1 VLHACVPS
9 TTEYTVLAQITYA
22 YFEKVDMR
30 TGKITQVEDFPKAR
44 RPAYKLWIHSGTI
57 GTKKSSAHITR
68 LYSKDDLIGKLIIAV
83 VNFPPRRIADFE
95 SEVLVL
101 GNNEVVLV
109 QPDCDVPLGERVLKY
124 FEPDFYL
131 ILIML
136 MAY

>member
-1 VLHACVPS
+1 M
-9 TTEYTVLAQITYA
+9 AQTTYA

-30 TGKITQVEDFPKAR
+30 TGKITHVEDFPKSR
-44 RPAYKLWIHSGTI
+44 RSAHKLWIHSGTL

-68 LYSKDDLIGKLIIAV
+68 LYRKDDLIGKLIIAV

-109 QPDCDVPLGERVLKY
+109 QPDCNVPLGERAL
-124 FEPDFYL
+124 
-131 ILIML
+131 
-136 MAY
+136 